1 MYGLDVDYKREE
13 SRDIFGGNFSKLQ
26 NEGNQMQDILCPE
39 GDLYFPGTAYAEKE
53 QFWEKTRWVA
63 TLVVY
68 MSTPKQS

>member
-53 QFWEKTRWVA
+53 QFWEKNDGWQR
-63 TLVVY
+63 
-68 MSTPKQS
+68 

>member
-53 QFWEKTRWVA
+53 QFWEKTRWVG